1 MTTHRGTEAL
11 RRRVVGLAVA
21 LCAAWVAILDAQQ
34 LLDRVVARVGGT
46 AITETDVRAA
56 LALGLVEARPGED
69 PIASGTRQLIDRRLL
84 LAEVA
89 RFPPSAPPESEIDA
103 LVATMRAH
111 AGNEYEA
118 LLRRTGLDEPRVREL
133 ARDTLRIE
141 AYIDQRFGR
150 MQVSL
155 QEAREYYDAHRDA
168 FTRGGTTRPFE
179 EVETEARAAA
189 SAERRQTLLAEWLAD
204 LRVRADVVEV
214 TSRPEPRA
222 APRGN

>member
-1 MTTHRGTEAL
+1 MVCGTWLSPLNGQE
-11 RRRVVGLAVA
+11 
-21 LCAAWVAILDAQQ
+21 

-56 LALGLVEARPGED
+56 LALGVVEAPPGDD
-69 PIASGTRQLIDRRLL
+69 PFASGTRQLIDRRLL

-89 RFPPSAPPESEIDA
+89 RFPPSAPPESEIDD
-103 LVATMRAH
+103 LVATMRAR
-111 AGNEYEA
+111 AGDGFAE

-155 QEAREYYDAHRDA
+155 QEARDYYDAHREA
-168 FTRGGTTRPFE
+168 FTRGGTTLPFE
-179 EVETEARAAA
+179 QVEAEVRDAA
-189 SAERRQTLLAEWLAD
+189 SGERRQTLLAEWLAD
-204 LRVRADVVEV
+204 LRRRGDVVEV